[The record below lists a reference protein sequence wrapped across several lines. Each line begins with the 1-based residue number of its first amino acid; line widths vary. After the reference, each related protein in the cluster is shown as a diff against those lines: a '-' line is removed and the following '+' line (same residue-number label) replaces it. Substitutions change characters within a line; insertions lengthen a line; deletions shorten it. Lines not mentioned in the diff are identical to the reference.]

1 MFSCVA
7 SAVHWMRQPMP
18 GPLCRFAHRPQ
29 LSCTASHHGL
39 PDGTCRSQDVDGARQ
54 WGAAEASGPLG
65 DQRRVQIQATGI
77 AAVLET
83 VVDLSD
89 VSHG

>member
-54 WGAAEASGPLG
+54 WGAAEASDLW
-65 DQRRVQIQATGI
+65 
-77 AAVLET
+77 ET
-83 VVDLSD
+83 SGVCRSKRQ
-89 VSHG
+89 VSLQYWRLWWISQM